1 MVPTLFC
8 LPPSRFL
15 FALVFLDLL
24 AVTLGLGLS
33 RVLYGYWGAYTG
45 GGSPE
50 MWLSF
55 AHLLVTGGLAGIVF
69 RLRGCP
75 PLRGWRDPRWV
86 WLLIAVGF
94 LYLAIDEATELH
106 ERLGLLI
113 SRIFGLQPIT
123 LTLTRI
129 DGTILLGYGV
139 LGVMVCYAYRTELAA
154 HREVLPLAAC
164 GVILFVFSVLMDVA
178 FFRELGVPWDW
189 TPYVNT
195 AEEVLEIFA
204 AAALLGAMYTCAFST
219 ARQTRTAGGAGRAA
233 PDVRS

>member
-1 MVPTLFC
+1 MARILA

-15 FALVFLDLL
+15 FWLVFIDLL

-33 RVLYGYWGAYTG
+33 LRWAGHYSRYRGE
-45 GGSPE
+45 GSPE

-69 RLRGCP
+69 RLRVHGYP

-94 LYLAIDEATELH
+94 LYLAIDEAAALH
-106 ERLGLLI
+106 ERFGWFIVVRVLGLE
-113 SRIFGLQPIT
+113 PIP
-123 LTLTRI
+123 LTLNRI
-129 DGTILLGYGV
+129 DGPILLGYGV

-154 HREVLPLAAC
+154 HREVLPLATC
-164 GVILFVFSVLMDVA
+164 GMILFVLSTLMDMA
-178 FFRELGVPWDW
+178 FFRWAGVPMEW
-189 TPYVNT
+189 TYTLNT

-204 AAALLGAMYTCAFST
+204 AAMFLGAMYTCAFNMV
-219 ARQTRTAGGAGRAA
+219 ARQTDNNR
-233 PDVRS
+233 

>member
-1 MVPTLFC
+1 MARILA

-15 FALVFLDLL
+15 FWLVFIDLL

-33 RVLYGYWGAYTG
+33 FAVAGHYKRYRGEA
-45 GGSPE
+45 SPE

-69 RLRGCP
+69 RLRVHGCP

-94 LYLAIDEATELH
+94 LYLAIDEAAALH
-106 ERLGLLI
+106 ESFDILI
-113 SRIFGLQPIT
+113 HRIFGLQQTP
-123 LTLTRI
+123 LTNRLDSVI
-129 DGTILLGYGV
+129 VLGYGV

-154 HREVLPLAAC
+154 HREVLPLATC
-164 GVILFVFSVLMDVA
+164 GMILFVLSTLMDMA
-178 FFRELGVPWDW
+178 FFRWAGVPMEW
-189 TPYVNT
+189 TSTLNT

-204 AAALLGAMYTCAFST
+204 AAMFLGAMYTCAFNMA
-219 ARQTRTAGGAGRAA
+219 ARQTDNNR
-233 PDVRS
+233 